1 MEGRVN
7 PTETSRREI
16 SRRSLTVFF
25 SCGAY
30 KCTCTEGEVMPR
42 VVVAEIGGYHGVIKN
57 DILRPVA
64 LFGICGGAGG
74 SEAGE
79 SRRQTLVY
87 AHASAS
93 RYSEQLSSYISR
105 ASV

>member
-7 PTETSRREI
+7 PAETSRREI

-25 SCGAY
+25 SRRVQMHLH
-30 KCTCTEGEVMPR
+30 EGEVMPR
-42 VVVAEIGGYHGVIKN
+42 VVVAEIGGYHGVIEN

-64 LFGICGGAGG
+64 LFGICGGAGW